1 MEPTEKYIHP
11 FTDFGFK
18 KLFGFES
25 GVYSVVP
32 LKDLNNE
39 IFYEKLTYIYL
50 QMPKFIKTADELET
64 NFEKWLF
71 VIKKILKISN

>member
-1 MEPTEKYIHP
+1 MEYTEKYIHP

-18 KLFGFES
+18 KLFRFES
-25 GVYSVVP
+25 GLYSVVP

-39 IFYEKLTYIYL
+39 IYYEKLTYIYL
-50 QMPKFIKTADELET
+50 QLPKFTKTEYELET